1 MRVIVLR
8 SWTYYRALVV
18 VVILIANIPIKPVM
32 QLDGQSRFRRLI
44 THWIR
49 CDQRARVAGRI
60 RHAITLPI
68 ILIDSVSRKQRG
80 ARSDLSR
87 RLNKEEIVPHEVET
101 IAKWVLNTIE
111 EIIDY
116 RLAVY
121 PVVVVAGTQRE
132 SRRRGPIK

>member
-1 MRVIVLR
+1 MVVLR
-8 SWTYYRALVV
+8 PWTNYRALVV
-18 VVILIANIPIKPVM
+18 IVILITDIPIEPVM
-32 QLDGQSRFRRLI
+32 QLNREPRFRRLI